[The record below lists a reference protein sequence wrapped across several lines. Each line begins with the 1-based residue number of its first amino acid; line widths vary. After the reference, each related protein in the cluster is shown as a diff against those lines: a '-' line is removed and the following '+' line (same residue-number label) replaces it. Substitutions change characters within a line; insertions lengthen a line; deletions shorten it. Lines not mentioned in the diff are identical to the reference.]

1 MGIKRSVE
9 IVAHNNIYT
18 GSQRKIRVECCI
30 PEKGIDSTTSIVMIV
45 PGFGGNIDS
54 NVYKKMR
61 EKFSDQYNMI
71 SIQCDYFG
79 SKYMQHIKRYQLNN
93 TVLYNNFNEEEINI
107 LVQGHNDL
115 LKMLEK
121 KQISIEVEEIL
132 DETLEEFND
141 MSFMQAIDIITSIEF
156 VKRILEEGG
165 IKYDSRRVIG
175 YGYSHGAYL
184 LHLSNI
190 LSPHLFSYI
199 VDNSAWISPEY
210 LINDRVLIL
219 MTQDHRQALEV
230 RFSYLAKQVVK
241 NKKDLSLV
249 NLYKHYKG
257 GTQIIAFQGNDDVL
271 VDYKKKKEIIE
282 SIKTAK
288 FILVSEEDVDH
299 KKYGSNGHGLNADFL
314 ELFAYALAFEEP
326 TNMEHKI
333 DDTYVIDF
341 EGALINVNKNMGIS
355 KFQIEYRN

>member
-1 MGIKRSVE
+1 MVIKRSVE
-9 IVAHNNIYT
+9 IIAHNNIYT
-18 GSQRKIRVECCI
+18 GSQRKIRVEFCI
-30 PEKGIDSTTSIVMIV
+30 PEKGIDSKTSIVMLV

-79 SKYMQHIKRYQLNN
+79 SKYMQQVEKYQLNN
-93 TVLYNNFNEEEINI
+93 AVLYNNFNEEEINI

-115 LKMLEK
+115 LKMLER

-156 VKRILEEGG
+156 VKRTLEESG

-175 YGYSHGAYL
+175 YGNSHGAYL
-184 LHLSNI
+184 LHLSNV
-190 LSPHLFSYI
+190 LSPQLFSYI
-199 VDNSAWISPEY
+199 VDNSAWINPEY
-210 LINDRVLIL
+210 LVNDRFLIL
-219 MTQDHRQALEV
+219 KTQDNRQMLKV
-230 RFSYLAKQVVK
+230 RFKYLAKQVVK
-241 NKKDLSLV
+241 NKKDLSLI
-249 NLYKHYKG
+249 NLYKYYKG
-257 GTQIIAFQGNDDVL
+257 RAQIITFQGDNDVL
-271 VDYKKKKEIIE
+271 VDYKEKKEVIE

-299 KKYGSNGHGLNADFL
+299 KKYGSNADFFQ
-314 ELFAYALAFEEP
+314 LFAYALEFEIP
-326 TNMEHKI
+326 NNIEHKI
-333 DDTYVIDF
+333 DDTYVIEF
-341 EGALINVNKNMGIS
+341 EGTLINVNKNMGIS
-355 KFQIEYRN
+355 KFQVEYGN